1 MERSTW
7 TEVPGILRLPFW
19 IMMNVGASSRHLQRP
34 SLASRRPCRAG
45 ASAASRRERPA
56 VIGTLMCLPSSS
68 AAAQEKIFAEHPGLS
83 LEELVR
89 EKGEHYAPPLYLSF
103 SHLRPDMGMQKRIL
117 KIGLPQAVEVFGMW
131 GIQMF
136 CLSIIS
142 ELPITGVLGV
152 HNIAVRIESLSAS
165 CPASPSAW
173 QPPHWWGSTWAPG
186 MR

>member
-1 MERSTW
+1 MSSS
-7 TEVPGILRLPFW
+7 
-19 IMMNVGASSRHLQRP
+19 ASSSVFAEAPLGGWRIGGI
-34 SLASRRPCRAG
+34 AAG
-45 ASAASRRERPA
+45 TVCGYGIS
-56 VIGTLMCLPSSS
+56 MCLLLHH

-136 CLSIIS
+136 CLS
-142 ELPITGVLGV
+142 
-152 HNIAVRIESLSAS
+152 HHQRAS
-165 CPASPSAW
+165 HHGRAGRPQHCRA
-173 QPPHWWGSTWAPG
+173 H
-186 MR
+186 